1 MSPAARPNP
10 GDFTDSPYAAELR
23 RPDPCG
29 RFSPDLEAEYL
40 ATDLQHNRAVVRATT
55 ACACVLMLAHTAEQM
70 VDRGVSGFLLMQLVA
85 IVAGS
90 LVLLSLAWGASFE
103 RRYRPVANVVVPLR
117 NTVIALHM
125 AQGISQGQFAFLMA
139 LPLMHVMPFFL
150 LGLRYR
156 AALISGVLGTA
167 TFIGCAIFF
176 GLPLALFVRSSV
188 FLIATVVGCAVAAR
202 QLERWSRTRFLESHL
217 VAELAQRDAL
227 TGAKNRRVF
236 GEHLARTWEQ
246 AVRER
251 RRIAIL
257 LIDVDH
263 FKAYNDRYGHLAGD
277 EALRR
282 VARALQA
289 FVHRPLDL
297 LARYG
302 GEEFA
307 AILYDAAGR
316 DAHGM
321 ADRMRRAV
329 MELAI
334 EHRGSPTAETITIS
348 IGVAAIAPV
357 HGRDCRGA
365 LQLADQALYEA
376 KVKGRNTVEFT
387 DDTEYALLATGV
399 FSSGLLAGSLASEP
413 PSKLAAVRSSG
424 I

>member
-10 GDFTDSPYAAELR
+10 GDFVDSPYAAELR
-23 RPDPCG
+23 RSDPRG
-29 RFSPDLEAEYL
+29 SFSPDLEAEYL
-40 ATDLQHNRAVVRATT
+40 ASDLQHGRAVVRATT
-55 ACACVLMLAHTAEQM
+55 TCSCLLMLTHTAEQIAA
-70 VDRGVSGFLLMQLVA
+70 RGMSAFLLMQLTA
-85 IVAGS
+85 ILVGS
-90 LVLLSLAWGASFE
+90 LVLVLLAWGDSFE

-117 NTVIALHM
+117 NIVIALHM
-125 AQGISQGQFAFLMA
+125 AQGVSYGELAFLMA
-139 LPLMHVMPFFL
+139 LPLIDVVPFFL

-156 AALISGVLGTA
+156 AALLAGVLGTA
-167 TFIGCAIFF
+167 TFIGCAVFF
-176 GLPLALFVRSSV
+176 ALPLALLARSSV
-188 FLIATVVGCAVAAR
+188 FVVATLIGCAVAAR
-202 QLERWSRTRFLESHL
+202 RLERWSRTRFLESHL

-227 TGAKNRRVF
+227 TGTKNRRVF
-236 GEHLARTWEQ
+236 GEHLARTWQQ
-246 AVRER
+246 AVREG

-316 DAHGM
+316 DAHGV
-321 ADRMRRAV
+321 AERMRSAV

-334 EHRGSPTAETITIS
+334 EHRGSPTAEALTIS
-348 IGVAAIAPV
+348 VGVAAIEPV
-357 HGRDCRGA
+357 PGRDCRGA
-365 LQLADQALYEA
+365 LQLADQALYQA
-376 KVKGRNTVEFT
+376 KVKGRNAVELM
-387 DDTEYALLATGV
+387 DDAEYALLATGV
-399 FSSGLLAGSLASEP
+399 FSTALLAGSRASESTSKRLAS
-413 PSKLAAVRSSG
+413 G
-424 I
+424 IQR

>member
-10 GDFTDSPYAAELR
+10 GDFPDSPYAAELR
-23 RPDPCG
+23 RSDPRGC
-29 RFSPDLEAEYL
+29 FSPELEAEYL
-40 ATDLQHNRAVVRATT
+40 AIDLQHSRAVVRATT
-55 ACACVLMLAHTAEQM
+55 SCACVLMLTHTVEQIAA
-70 VDRGVSGFLLMQLVA
+70 RGVSGFLLVQLAA
-85 IVAGS
+85 ILAGS
-90 LVLLSLAWGASFE
+90 LVLASLAWSASFE
-103 RRYRPVANVVVPLR
+103 RRYRPVANLIVPLR
-117 NTVIALHM
+117 NSVIALHM
-125 AQGISQGQFAFLMA
+125 VQGIAQGQFEFLMV
-139 LPLMHVMPFFL
+139 LPLMQVVPFFL
-150 LGLRYR
+150 LGLRFR
-156 AALISGVLGTA
+156 TALIAGVLATA
-167 TFIGCAIFF
+167 TFIGCTIFF
-176 GLPLALFVRSSV
+176 GLPLGLSVRSSV
-188 FLIATVVGCAVAAR
+188 FLVATLIGCAVAAR

-227 TGAKNRRVF
+227 TGTKNRRVF
-236 GEHLARTWEQ
+236 GEHLARTWQE

-289 FVHRPLDL
+289 FVHRPLDV

-316 DAHGM
+316 DAHGV

-334 EHRGSPTAETITIS
+334 EHRGSPTAETLTIS
-348 IGVAAIAPV
+348 IGVAAIEPV
-357 HGRDCRGA
+357 IERDCRGA

-376 KVKGRNTVEFT
+376 KVKGRNTVEFM
-387 DDTEYALLATGV
+387 DDVEYTVLATGV
-399 FSSGLLAGSLASEP
+399 FANALFAAPALRRTGGPAE
-413 PSKLAAVRSSG
+413 AAV
-424 I
+424 